1 MLPQVDDG
9 CRAFESS
16 SCGFLDP
23 VMTGCYKVFSVL
35 LLIGRV
41 LNVTLKDN
49 LPLGR
54 ETNALYFECNKY
66 HNENATDFSSVVIP
80 QTLRGKVC

>member
-1 MLPQVDDG
+1 MWVFGPRNDG
-9 CRAFESS
+9 LLQSF
-16 SCGFLDP
+16 
-23 VMTGCYKVFSVL
+23 FSLL

-41 LNVTLKDN
+41 LNVTLKGN
-49 LPLGR
+49 LSLGR

-66 HNENATDFSSVVIP
+66 HNENATDFSCVVIP